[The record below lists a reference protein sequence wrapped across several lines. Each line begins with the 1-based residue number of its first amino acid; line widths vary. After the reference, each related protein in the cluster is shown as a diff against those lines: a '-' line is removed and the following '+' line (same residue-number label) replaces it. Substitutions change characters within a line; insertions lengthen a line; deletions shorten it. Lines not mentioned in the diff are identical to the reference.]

1 MIEEAGLARDAAIL
15 DVGGGASSLAAEL
28 ADRGYRDITVVDISA
43 SALRKCPGA
52 DRASISML
60 AADVRSNDFGRV
72 FDLWHDRA
80 FMHFLVTEEDQ
91 AAYLE
96 TLERALG
103 PGGHIVIATFGPDGP
118 ERCSGLPVKRYG
130 ADELAARLG
139 REFALVSSRTV
150 EHRTPSGGA
159 QQFLYAHFRRD

>member
-1 MIEEAGLARDAAIL
+1 MIEEAGLTRDAAIL

-28 ADRGYRDITVVDISA
+28 ADRGYRDITVVDISE
-43 SALRKCPGA
+43 SALRKGPAG
-52 DRASISML
+52 DRPAVRKVV
-60 AADVRSNDFGRV
+60 ADVRTHDFGRV

-96 TLERALG
+96 SLERALG
-103 PGGHIVIATFGPDGP
+103 PGGHVVIATFGPDGP
-118 ERCSGLPVKRYG
+118 QRCSGLPVKRYG
-130 ADELAARLG
+130 ADELASRLG
-139 REFALVSSRTV
+139 REFALVSSRTI